1 VNKGLAM
8 KVLLSLFF
16 VTVLVGCAASTPQ
29 PLPPIKIER
38 TLLPSRITGSIYQD
52 GGGAALFSDIK
63 AARVGDIL
71 TVMLVEQTSAQ
82 NTANSS
88 ISRSQDS
95 TIGAPGIGT
104 RTLNDLR
111 LGVESESEF
120 SGAAANGQSN
130 NLNGNITVT
139 VREIL
144 PGGTLLVEG
153 EKWIQINQAQEFVRL
168 EGIIR
173 SRDIMPNNI
182 VMSSQVADAR
192 ITYSS
197 KGMMA
202 SSGQPAWGSRFFTRI
217 WPF

>member
-1 VNKGLAM
+1 VNKSLAM
-8 KVLLSLFF
+8 KVLLSFLFL
-16 VTVLVGCAASTPQ
+16 TLLLGCATSAPE

-38 TLLPSRITGSIYQD
+38 TPLPSRITGSIYQN

-71 TVMLVEQTSAQ
+71 TIMLVEQTTAQ

-88 ISRSQDS
+88 VSRNQDS
-95 TIGAPGIGT
+95 TITAPGIGT

-120 SGAAANGQSN
+120 NGAAANGQSN
-130 NLNGNITVT
+130 NLIGNIAVT

-153 EKWIQINQAQEFVRL
+153 EKWIQINQAQEFVKL

-173 SRDIMPNNI
+173 TRDVQPNNI

>member
-1 VNKGLAM
+1 M
-8 KVLLSLFF
+8 KVLIIFSVL
-16 VTVLVGCAASTPQ
+16 TVLGGCAANMPD
-29 PLPPIKIER
+29 PLPPIEIER
-38 TLLPSRITGSIYQD
+38 TPLPSRITGSIYQTN
-52 GGGAALFSDIK
+52 GSVTLFSDMK

-71 TVMLVEQTSAQ
+71 TVMLIEQTTAQ

-88 ISRSQDS
+88 VSRSQDAS
-95 TIGAPGIGT
+95 IGSPTIGT
-104 RTLNDLR
+104 RIIDDLKF
-111 LGVESESEF
+111 GVESENEF
-120 SGAAANGQSN
+120 NGAAANGQSN

-139 VREIL
+139 VREVL

-173 SRDIMPNNI
+173 SRDIMPNNV

-202 SSGQPAWGSRFFTRI
+202 SSGQAAWGTRFFAKL

>member
-1 VNKGLAM
+1 M
-8 KVLLSLFF
+8 KTPLSLLL
-16 VTVLVGCAASTPQ
+16 VTWLVGCAASAPQ
-29 PLPPIKIER
+29 ALPPIEIMR
-38 TLLPSRITGSIYQD
+38 TPLPSRITGSIYQN

-63 AARVGDIL
+63 ATRVGDIL
-71 TVMLVEQTSAQ
+71 TVMLIEQTSAQ

-88 ISRSQDS
+88 ISRNQDS
-95 TIGAPGIGT
+95 SIGAPGIGT

-130 NLNGNITVT
+130 NLNGNIAVT